1 MKVNRRTFVTSSVS
15 GAAVT
20 AAGAKSSHQPGP
32 NDRIRVGCI
41 GVGGM
46 GRGNQR
52 DFQLMPEVDV
62 VAVCD
67 VWEHNRNLAVKMTDG
82 KATPYKDFRELLDR
96 QDVDVVVIATP
107 DHWHAPILIA
117 ACQAGK
123 DVYVEKPL
131 SHRLR
136 EGRKMVEAARHHN
149 RVVQMGTQQRSGAHY
164 QEAVNLIRNGG
175 LGKVTRV
182 HCWNYE
188 NETPAGIGNF
198 PPGDVPD
205 GLDWDMYLGPA
216 PRVPFQANRFIYN
229 FRWFWDYSG
238 GKATDWATHHLD
250 IVQWAMNVRGPRTAF
265 AAGQKL
271 VVRDDRETPDT
282 LEIVF
287 EYPEFICTYSAR
299 AGNSRAHQDRTYGVE
314 FFGADATLFID
325 RAGFEVMPEVGGLY
339 EVENPRYIREL
350 KAAQNPE
357 VPWEDRKRES
367 RSRAEYAVA
376 ATSVQHIAHVR
387 NFIDCVKSRNEPASD
402 IETGH
407 YSTSA
412 PHLANI
418 ALKLGRKIEWDWKNE
433 RIVGDPEGNRLLTK
447 QYRAPW
453 KV

>member
-1 MKVNRRTFVTSSVS
+1 MKVNRRTFVTSVS

-20 AAGAKSSHQPGP
+20 ATGAKSHQRPGP

-46 GRGNQR
+46 GRMNQS
-52 DFQLMPEVDV
+52 DFQQMPEVDV

-67 VWEHNRNLAVKMTDG
+67 VWDHNRKRAVAMTGG
-82 KATPYKDFRELLDR
+82 KATAYLDFRQLLDR
-96 QDVDVVVIATP
+96 QDLDVVVVATP

-117 ACQAGK
+117 ACEAGK

-131 SHRLR
+131 SHTLR
-136 EGRKMVEAARHHN
+136 EGRKMVEAAQRHG

-164 QEAVNLIRNGG
+164 QEAVDLVRSGK

-198 PPGDVPD
+198 PPGDAPQ

-216 PRVPFQANRFIYN
+216 RKVPFQANRFIYN

-238 GKATDWATHHLD
+238 GKATDWGTHHLD
-250 IVQWAMNVRGPRTAF
+250 IVHWAMNVKGPRTAF

-271 VVRDDRETPDT
+271 VVQDDRETPDT
-282 LEIVF
+282 LEIIF
-287 EYPEFICTYSAR
+287 EYPEFICTYSTR
-299 AGNSRAHQDRTYGVE
+299 AGNSRSPLDRSYGVE
-314 FFGADATLFID
+314 FFGTDGTLFIN
-325 RAGFEVMPEVGGLY
+325 RAGFQVMPEVTGQY
-339 EVENPRYIREL
+339 EVQDPRYLREIE
-350 KAAQNPE
+350 AAQNPA
-357 VPWEDRKRES
+357 VPWKDGKRES
-367 RSRAEYAVA
+367 RSRAEYVA
-376 ATSVQHIAHVR
+376 GAGSVQHVAHVR
-387 NFIDCVKSRNEPASD
+387 NFLDCVKSREKPVSD
-402 IETGH
+402 VETGH

-433 RIVGDPEGNRLLTK
+433 RIIGDGEANRLLTK
-447 QYRAPW
+447 RYRSPW

>member
-1 MKVNRRTFVTSSVS
+1 MKVNRRTFVTASVS

-20 AAGAKSSHQPGP
+20 ATGAKSLQRPGP

-46 GRGNQR
+46 GRMNQG
-52 DFQLMPEVDV
+52 DFQRMPEVDV

-67 VWEHNRNLAVKMTDG
+67 VWDHNRDRAVAMTDG
-82 KATPYKDFRELLDR
+82 KATAYQDFRELLDR
-96 QDVDVVVIATP
+96 QDVDVVVVATP

-117 ACQAGK
+117 ACEAGK

-131 SHRLR
+131 SHTLQ
-136 EGRKMVEAARHHN
+136 EGRKMVEAAQRYG

-164 QEAVNLIRNGG
+164 QEAVELIRNGK

-198 PPGDVPD
+198 SPGDVPR

-216 PRVPFQANRFIYN
+216 RKVPFQANRFIYN

-238 GKATDWATHHLD
+238 GKATDWGTHHLD
-250 IVQWAMNVRGPRTAF
+250 IVQWAMNVKGPRTAY

-271 VVRDDRETPDT
+271 VLQDDRETPDT
-282 LEIVF
+282 LEIIF
-287 EYPEFICTYSAR
+287 EYPGFICTYSTR
-299 AGNSRAHQDRTYGVE
+299 AGNSRALGNRTYGVE
-314 FFGADATLFID
+314 FFGTDGTLFIN
-325 RAGFEVMPEVGGLY
+325 RGGFEVMPEVTGLY
-339 EVENPRYIREL
+339 EVEDPRYIREL
-350 KAAQNPE
+350 KTAQNPG
-357 VPWEDRKRES
+357 VPWEDGKRES
-367 RSRAEYAVA
+367 RPRTGYVKA
-376 ATSVQHIAHVR
+376 AGSVQHVAHVR
-387 NFIDCVKSRNEPASD
+387 NFIDCVKSREKPASD

-433 RIVGDPEGNRLLTK
+433 RIIGDAEANRLLTK
-447 QYRAPW
+447 QYRSPW

>member
-1 MKVNRRTFVTSSVS
+1 MKVNRRTFVTASVS

-20 AAGAKSSHQPGP
+20 ATGAKSRQRSGP

-46 GRGNQR
+46 GRLNQR
-52 DFQLMPEVDV
+52 DFQRMPEVDV

-67 VWEHNRNLAVKMTDG
+67 VWDHNRDRAVENTGG

-117 ACQAGK
+117 ACEAGK

-131 SHRLR
+131 SHTLQ
-136 EGRKMVEAARHHN
+136 EGRKMVEAARRHH

-164 QEAVNLIRNGG
+164 QEAVDLIRSGK

-198 PPGDVPD
+198 PPGYVPD

-238 GKATDWATHHLD
+238 GKATDWGTHHLD
-250 IVQWAMNVRGPRTAF
+250 IVQWAMNVKGPRTAY
-265 AAGQKL
+265 AAGQKR
-271 VVRDDRETPDT
+271 VVQDDRETPDT
-282 LEIVF
+282 LEIIF
-287 EYPEFICTYSAR
+287 EYPEFILHLFRSSRQLSISPRSELRRRILWNRCHALHQPR
-299 AGNSRAHQDRTYGVE
+299 WFPGNAGGQG
-314 FFGADATLFID
+314 
-325 RAGFEVMPEVGGLY
+325 
-339 EVENPRYIREL
+339 
-350 KAAQNPE
+350 
-357 VPWEDRKRES
+357 
-367 RSRAEYAVA
+367 
-376 ATSVQHIAHVR
+376 SV
-387 NFIDCVKSRNEPASD
+387 
-402 IETGH
+402 
-407 YSTSA
+407 
-412 PHLANI
+412 
-418 ALKLGRKIEWDWKNE
+418 
-433 RIVGDPEGNRLLTK
+433 
-447 QYRAPW
+447 
-453 KV
+453 